1 MVCYKVIIV
10 AILAWQ
16 VPEGQRLIDG
26 EVLGR
31 VSLEDDKKAERA
43 EAIDEAKRQK
53 DGETKDP

>member
-1 MVCYKVIIV
+1 MVCYNIIIV

-53 DGETKDP
+53 DGETKDQ

>member
-1 MVCYKVIIV
+1 MVCYNIIIV

-31 VSLEDDKKAERA
+31 VSLEDDKKAE
-43 EAIDEAKRQK
+43 AIDEAKRQK
-53 DGETKDP
+53 DGETKDQ

>member
-1 MVCYKVIIV
+1 MVCYNVIIV

-31 VSLEDDKKAERA
+31 VSLEDDKKEERE

-53 DGETKDP
+53 DGET

>member
-1 MVCYKVIIV
+1 MVCYNIIIV

-31 VSLEDDKKAERA
+31 VSLEDAVSYTHLTLPTIRLV
-43 EAIDEAKRQK
+43 
-53 DGETKDP
+53 

>member
-1 MVCYKVIIV
+1 MVCYNIIIV

-31 VSLEDDKKAERA
+31 ESLEDDKKAERA

-53 DGETKDP
+53 DGETKDQ

>member
-1 MVCYKVIIV
+1 MVCYNVITV

-43 EAIDEAKRQK
+43 EATDEAKRQE
-53 DGETKDP
+53 DGETKGQ

>member
-1 MVCYKVIIV
+1 MVCYNIIIV

-31 VSLEDDKKAERA
+31 VSLEDDKKAERE

-53 DGETKDP
+53 DGETKDQ

>member
-1 MVCYKVIIV
+1 MVCYNIIIV

-53 DGETKDP
+53 DGKTKDQ

>member
-1 MVCYKVIIV
+1 MVCYNIIIV
-10 AILAWQ
+10 AIMAWQ

-53 DGETKDP
+53 DGETKDQ

>member
-1 MVCYKVIIV
+1 MVCYNIIIV
-10 AILAWQ
+10 SILAWQ

-53 DGETKDP
+53 DGETKDQ

>member
-1 MVCYKVIIV
+1 MVCYNIIIV
-10 AILAWQ
+10 AILSWL
-16 VPEGQRLIDG
+16 VPDGQRLIDC

-53 DGETKDP
+53 DGETKDQ

>member
-1 MVCYKVIIV
+1 MVCYHVIIV

-53 DGETKDP
+53 DGETKDQ

>member
-1 MVCYKVIIV
+1 MVCYNIIIV

>member
-1 MVCYKVIIV
+1 MVCYNVIIV

-16 VPEGQRLIDG
+16 VPEGQRLIYG

-53 DGETKDP
+53 DGETKDQ

>member
-1 MVCYKVIIV
+1 MVCYNIIIV

-53 DGETKDP
+53 DGETKNQ

>member
-1 MVCYKVIIV
+1 MVCYNIIIV

-31 VSLEDDKKAERA
+31 ASLEDDKKAERA

-53 DGETKDP
+53 DGETKDQ

>member
-1 MVCYKVIIV
+1 MVCYNVIIV

-53 DGETKDP
+53 DGETKDQ